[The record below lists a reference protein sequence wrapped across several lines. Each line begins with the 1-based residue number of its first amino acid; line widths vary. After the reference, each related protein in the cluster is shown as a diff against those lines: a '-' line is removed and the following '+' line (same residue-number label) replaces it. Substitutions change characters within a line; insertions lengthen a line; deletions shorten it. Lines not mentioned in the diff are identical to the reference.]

1 MSNSSISAN
10 TLFHFTDSIDN
21 LVEILRNE
29 FSPHYSLENLDP
41 VLGDDFQIALPMV
54 CFCDIPLSQIHNHID
69 IYGRYALGL
78 TKDWGKRN
86 GINPVLYTYN
96 GATIAN
102 HISSLAGQITSD
114 SIGNSI
120 DTLRDFFNFIKP
132 YEGKLWRNGAFKNG
146 IQFYDE
152 REWRFVPSIDDEDGI
167 KRYLNKEI
175 FLDKTR
181 KDEET
186 QKLKSK
192 KLSFA
197 PNDIK
202 YIIVDK
208 ESEIYDMAIK
218 IEDIK
223 MKFPLKHVKILVTRI
238 ISMEHIKDDF

>member
-1 MSNSSISAN
+1 M
-10 TLFHFTDSIDN
+10 
-21 LVEILRNE
+21 
-29 FSPHYSLENLDP
+29 
-41 VLGDDFQIALPMV
+41 
-54 CFCDIPLSQIHNHID
+54 
-69 IYGRYALGL
+69 
-78 TKDWGKRN
+78 
-86 GINPVLYTYN
+86 
-96 GATIAN
+96 
-102 HISSLAGQITSD
+102 
-114 SIGNSI
+114 
-120 DTLRDFFNFIKP
+120 
-132 YEGKLWRNGAFKNG
+132 
-146 IQFYDE
+146 
-152 REWRFVPSIDDEDGI
+152 
-167 KRYLNKEI
+167 
-175 FLDKTR
+175 DKTR